1 MRRWRPVRF
10 RRPRPV
16 PDRSRLT
23 PRDLA
28 AEAMAGLV
36 QRPARTLLTM
46 LGTVLGV
53 GAFVVILGLTATT
66 GGQISQRFTVL
77 SATQVTVD
85 DVGDPVTRDLGRTLY
100 DFPADADRRV
110 EALNGVR
117 HAGVWWHVSTTQGP
131 RSVAAVPGAASDSG
145 VKLGVYAVSPGA
157 LAAMGPTLSQG
168 VAYNAF
174 HERRNE
180 RVALLSQAAARRLG
194 VGRLDAQ
201 PAVFFD
207 GRPFTV
213 VGVYSDL
220 RRETDLLLGIMI
232 PMGTALA
239 EYGRPEVADPAH
251 MLIETRLG
259 AAQLI
264 ARQVPMALRPDA
276 PQVFSVTAPP
286 EPHSLRDRVTSD
298 LNGLFLL
305 LALITLVLGAVGIAN
320 TTLVSV
326 LERTGEIGLRRALGA
341 RPWHI
346 TGQFLAESTA
356 LGALGGLIGTA
367 LAVGFVVTVAVV
379 RSWTP
384 ILEPYA
390 VLPAPLLGALVGLV
404 AGAYPALRAARVEPV
419 EALRQ

>member
-1 MRRWRPVRF
+1 MRL
-10 RRPRPV
+10 RRPRPI

-28 AEAMAGLV
+28 AEALAGLV
-36 QRPARTLLTM
+36 QRPARTFLTM

-53 GAFVVILGLTATT
+53 GAFVAILGLTSTT
-66 GGQISQRFTVL
+66 GGQISRQFSVL

-85 DVGDPVTRDLGRTLY
+85 DLGDPATRETARTGY

-110 EALNGVR
+110 QALNGVN
-117 HAGVWWHVSTTQGP
+117 HAGVWWHVPIGSGP
-131 RSVAAVPGAASDSG
+131 APVSAFPGAPADG
-145 VKLGVYAVSPGA
+145 TVDLNVYAVSPGA
-157 LAAMGPTLSQG
+157 LSAMDPTLSHG
-168 VAYNAF
+168 TTYNAF
-174 HERRNE
+174 HESRHE
-180 RVALLSQAAARRLG
+180 PAALLSLAAARRLG
-194 VGRLDAQ
+194 IGRLDAQ
-201 PAVFFD
+201 PAVFLD

-213 VGVYSDL
+213 VGIYTDL
-220 RRETDLLLGIMI
+220 QREPDLLLGIMI
-232 PMGTALA
+232 PTSTALA
-239 EYGRPEVADPAH
+239 YYGRPAIADPAH

-264 ARQVPMALRPDA
+264 AGQVPLALRPDA
-276 PQVFSVTAPP
+276 PRLFSVTAPP
-286 EPHSLRDRVTSD
+286 DPHALRDRVTGD

-305 LALITLVLGAVGIAN
+305 LASITLVLGAVGIAN

-367 LAVGFVVTVAVV
+367 LAVGFVVAMAVA

-384 ILEPYA
+384 ILAPYA
-390 VLPAPLLGALVGLV
+390 VLPAPLLGALVGLA

-419 EALRQ
+419 EALRR